1 MTIQKIEHVGL
12 MVKDIETSI
21 AFYTNVL
28 GLKHLRTMP
37 HSNAI
42 ITLAF
47 LGYPHSNETVL
58 ELIQGYNADL
68 PAEGKVHHLA
78 FTVSDIDSEFERL
91 KQLPNVKLQDDAL
104 TILPDG
110 SKYFFFYGPDGEFLE
125 LFQPGEIKPY
135 PLQFE
140 PQFKERVWGGRALEQ
155 FGLTPPEGAIGEG
168 WMISDHPNGITKIV
182 NGALAGTGLDVLRE
196 QFGAEWFG
204 KNGLSGKSQRFP
216 LLIKLL
222 DCNDDLS
229 VQVHPTDDYDK
240 LPAGE
245 LGKTEMWYILSAKP
259 DAKIIYGLK
268 ENVTREQL
276 AAAIESGQVMDQ
288 LQEVSVKAGDA
299 FYIPAGTVHALCS
312 GVVVAEI
319 QQNSDT
325 TYRLYD
331 YNRPGL
337 DGKLRELHIEDSLA
351 VIAYEGAGASYVDT
365 SAMQAGEWLTIAE
378 SPYFKVQKG
387 LIASAAQL
395 TTSKDSFEIIVIAE
409 GEGNITW
416 GEHHEQPVQAGQ
428 CFLLPATLG
437 VYSLEGKLTVLRSTV
452 PAAE

>member
-1 MTIQKIEHVGL
+1 MAIKKLEHVGL
-12 MVKDIETSI
+12 MVKDIEASI
-21 AFYTNVL
+21 AFYTKVL
-28 GLKHLRTMP
+28 GMKHLRTMP
-37 HSNAI
+37 HSNGV

-47 LGYPHSNETVL
+47 LAYPDSEDTVL
-58 ELIQGYNADL
+58 ELIQGYNSEL
-68 PAEGKVHHLA
+68 PAEGKVHHIA
-78 FTVSDIDSEFERL
+78 FTVSDIEQEFRRMKKLSE
-91 KQLPNVKLQDDAL
+91 VKLQDDAL
-104 TILPDG
+104 TVLPDG
-110 SKYFFFYGPDGEFLE
+110 SKYFFFYGPDGESLE
-125 LFQPGEIKPY
+125 LFEPGEIVPY

-140 PQFKERVWGGRALEQ
+140 PQFKERIWGGRALEG

-168 WMISDHPNGITKIV
+168 WMISDHPNGITKVI
-182 NGALAGTGLDVLRE
+182 NGPLAGTGLDVIRE
-196 QFGAEWFG
+196 QFGQQWFG

-229 VQVHPTDDYDK
+229 VQVHPTDDYDR

-259 DAKIIYGLK
+259 GAKIIYGLK
-268 ENVTREQL
+268 DQVTKQQL
-276 AAAIESGQVMDQ
+276 AAALEGDHVMEM
-288 LQEVSVKAGDA
+288 LQEVPVKAGDA

-351 VIAYEGAGASYVDT
+351 VIAYEGAGATYCDT
-365 SAMQAGEWLTIAE
+365 SVMQAGEWLTIAT
-378 SPYFKVQKG
+378 SPYFKVDKG
-387 LIASAAQL
+387 IINN
-395 TTSKDSFEIIVIAE
+395 TTELATSSDSFEILVIAE
-409 GEGNITW
+409 GEGSIAW
-416 GEHHEQPVQAGQ
+416 GNQQQVIKAGE

-437 VYSLEGKLTVLRSTV
+437 SYTLDGKLTVLRSVV
-452 PAAE
+452 PSV